1 MSLRDVVGAVPYDFV
16 YPSLSEGVRS
26 KNDRVYA
33 GFPILLF
40 IDHGGLRV
48 GENLQLEVS
57 PEPMWGSKGEICG
70 AVSPLILP
78 L

>member
-1 MSLRDVVGAVPYDFV
+1 MGLRTVEDACPYNFV
-16 YPSLSEGVRS
+16 YPSHSAGVRS
-26 KNDRVYA
+26 KNERVYA
-33 GFPILLF
+33 GSPVLHF

-57 PEPMWGSKGEICG
+57 PEPMWGSKGETYG
-70 AVSPLILP
+70 AVSPLFFP

>member
-1 MSLRDVVGAVPYDFV
+1 MGFRTVEDACPYDFV
-16 YPSLSEGVRS
+16 YPSHSAGVRS

-57 PEPMWGSKGEICG
+57 PEPKGGCKGGTCG
-70 AVSPLILP
+70 ERSPL
-78 L
+78 